1 MTIVNSYRFK
11 NVREGVLKTLTTS
24 TGKLALQRFLINYSK
39 TGVFCEYCEILKI
52 SFMYG
57 KRL

>member
-24 TGKLALQRFLINYSK
+24 TGKLALQRFLINYPK